1 MNHQT
6 NASNNDLYQKR
17 SLKTSADG
25 KVKKKNLSL
34 NLCWI
39 EM

>member
-6 NASNNDLYQKR
+6 NASNNDLYQKW

-25 KVKKKNLSL
+25 KVKKK
-34 NLCWI
+34 I
-39 EM
+39 